1 MEPRVMI
8 SINFYLDPAI
18 ASLTDFQST
27 TFLQCII
34 ASKRMRSAG
43 KFKNLDHLKAVLDSV
58 RARAIPALLKEEL
71 LVIDQDGSVVI
82 RNYSRYQV
90 DLTSNARGE
99 VYRARKRG
107 QLTDRTESEREQELN
122 ITPKSPSRR
131 DGKSR
136 LLPIGEIL
144 GVKRNA

>member
-8 SINFYLDPAI
+8 SINFFLDPAV
-18 ASLTDFQST
+18 AALTDFQKI

-43 KFKNLDHLKAVLDSV
+43 KFKSVEHLKAVLDSA
-58 RARAIPALLKEEL
+58 RARAIPALLKEDL
-71 LVIDQDGSVVI
+71 LVVGEDDVVTI

-90 DLTSNARGE
+90 DLTSNARQE
-99 VYRARKRG
+99 KFRARNRG
-107 QLTDRTESEREQELN
+107 GITHRTEREQELN
-122 ITPKSPSRR
+122 ITPISPSKR

-136 LLPIGEIL
+136 LLPINEIL

>member
-71 LVIDQDGSVVI
+71 LVVDQDGVVVI

-107 QLTDRTESEREQELN
+107 QLTDRTEREQELN

>member
-71 LVIDQDGSVVI
+71 LVVDQDGVVVI

-107 QLTDRTESEREQELN
+107 QLTDRTEREQELN
-122 ITPKSPSRR
+122 ITPKSPSQR

-144 GVKRNA
+144 GAKRNA

>member
-1 MEPRVMI
+1 
-8 SINFYLDPAI
+8 
-18 ASLTDFQST
+18 
-27 TFLQCII
+27 
-34 ASKRMRSAG
+34 MRSAG
-43 KFKNLDHLKAVLDSV
+43 KFKNLEHLKAVLDSV

-144 GVKRNA
+144 GVKKNA

>member
-1 MEPRVMI
+1 MI

-71 LVIDQDGSVVI
+71 LVVDQDGVVVI

-107 QLTDRTESEREQELN
+107 QLTDRTEREQELN

-144 GVKRNA
+144 GAKRNA

>member
-43 KFKNLDHLKAVLDSV
+43 KFKNLEHLKAVLDSV

-71 LVIDQDGSVVI
+71 LVVDQDGVVVI

-107 QLTDRTESEREQELN
+107 QLTDRTEREQELN

-144 GVKRNA
+144 GAKRNA

>member
-43 KFKNLDHLKAVLDSV
+43 KFKNLEHLKAVLDSV

-107 QLTDRTESEREQELN
+107 QLTDRTEREQELN
-122 ITPKSPSRR
+122 ITPKSPSQR

-144 GVKRNA
+144 GAKRNA

>member
-71 LVIDQDGSVVI
+71 LVVDQDGVVVI

-107 QLTDRTESEREQELN
+107 QLTDRTEREQELN

-144 GVKRNA
+144 GVKKNA